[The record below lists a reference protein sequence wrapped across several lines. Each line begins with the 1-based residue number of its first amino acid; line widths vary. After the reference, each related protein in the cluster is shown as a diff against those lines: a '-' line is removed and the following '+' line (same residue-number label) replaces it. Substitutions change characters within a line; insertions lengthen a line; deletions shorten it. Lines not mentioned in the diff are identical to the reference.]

1 MHSRTRWTRM
11 RDSGHAHS
19 LVLRGIREEG
29 KEGGSERAT
38 MQCHVAFFLPLF
50 LFVSRF
56 VLPSLPSSH
65 CGPNTNAP
73 RPPPPM
79 SLVGM
84 FSRIISRISRLLYL
98 CPACV
103 RCLRPS
109 EVRRYNAAVTAVP
122 LLSSPPPPQ
131 STLLCCSTRCR
142 TPPFSTLVSPSH
154 SPLPFLS
161 LSERFNPSAPR
172 RSSCIKPE
180 KHLK

>member
-1 MHSRTRWTRM
+1 
-11 RDSGHAHS
+11 
-19 LVLRGIREEG
+19 
-29 KEGGSERAT
+29 

-98 CPACV
+98 CPACY

-109 EVRRYNAAVTAVP
+109 EVRRYNTAVTAVP
-122 LLSSPPPPQ
+122 LLS
-131 STLLCCSTRCR
+131 LLLLLHNPLCFVAAPGVGR
-142 TPPFSTLVSPSH
+142 LH
-154 SPLPFLS
+154 SRHLSLSLSLPFLS
-161 LSERFNPSAPR
+161 FSERFNPSAPR

>member
-1 MHSRTRWTRM
+1 
-11 RDSGHAHS
+11 
-19 LVLRGIREEG
+19 
-29 KEGGSERAT
+29 
-38 MQCHVAFFLPLF
+38 MQCHVAF
-50 LFVSRF
+50 FVSRF

-98 CPACV
+98 CPACF
-103 RCLRPS
+103 RCLLPS
-109 EVRRYNAAVTAVP
+109 EVRSYNAAVAAVP
-122 LLSSPPPPQ
+122 LLSSPPPLQ

-142 TPPFSTLVSPSH
+142 TAPPFSTLVSLSLSLSPSSTIH
-154 SPLPFLS
+154 FALLQHQVSDASILDTCLSLSLSPPPFLS

-172 RSSCIKPE
+172 RRSSCIKPE